1 MQNNP
6 NKCRTLWVRLYIYAV
21 LCLIV
26 SLVLYVW
33 LLPNMISSDS
43 TILVLLGVLL
53 ALIYPA
59 FAVVFF
65 REKTRKLIN
74 EKTLISAAI
83 IFGSLCLT
91 GCDRVEPGNVGI
103 KVNKLGDDKGV
114 GEVVGVGRYWT
125 GWNTEVYIFPTF
137 KQMKTYDDP
146 FSFQMSDGTTIG
158 YHIGVAYKVDPAKVT
173 TVFQTYRK
181 GVDDITDT
189 DLRQKIADALNR
201 LASKMTTDK
210 FIDGGKSELLDAAL
224 KDIQEEMTPIGIQVM
239 SLSYVGK
246 PEYPPTVIDSINAKV
261 TANQKTLQREQEV
274 KQREAEANM
283 LRAEAAG
290 QADAIRTKAQA
301 EADAI
306 RLRGEA
312 LRQNPGVMEL
322 EAINKWNG
330 TLPQYMTSNT
340 AVPFVPVK

>member
-1 MQNNP
+1 MP
-6 NKCRTLWVRLYIYAV
+6 FTRVFL
-21 LCLIV
+21 
-26 SLVLYVW
+26 SLR
-33 LLPNMISSDS
+33 I
-43 TILVLLGVLL
+43 
-53 ALIYPA
+53 
-59 FAVVFF
+59 
-65 REKTRKLIN
+65 KN
-74 EKTLISAAI
+74 EKI
-83 IFGSLCLT
+83 IFALAIVLPTIGLV

-137 KQMKTYDDP
+137 KQMKTYDEP

-158 YHIGVAYKVDPAKVT
+158 YHIGVAYKVDPSKVT

-210 FIDGGKSELLDAAL
+210 FIDGGKSELLDSAL
-224 KDIQEEMTPIGIQVM
+224 KDIQAEMTPIGIQVM

-274 KQREAEANM
+274 KQREAKPTCCARKQPDRLTPFAQKPRPKPM
-283 LRAEAAG
+283 LFVYAVKLCA
-290 QADAIRTKAQA
+290 RTPVLWSWKPS
-301 EADAI
+301 I
-306 RLRGEA
+306 
-312 LRQNPGVMEL
+312 
-322 EAINKWNG
+322 NG
-330 TLPQYMTSNT
+330 TAHCRNT
-340 AVPFVPVK
+340 

>member
-1 MQNNP
+1 M
-6 NKCRTLWVRLYIYAV
+6 K
-21 LCLIV
+21 
-26 SLVLYVW
+26 
-33 LLPNMISSDS
+33 
-43 TILVLLGVLL
+43 
-53 ALIYPA
+53 
-59 FAVVFF
+59 
-65 REKTRKLIN
+65 KLIM
-74 EKTLISAAI
+74 AAI
-83 IFGSLCLT
+83 ITASAVGLA

-125 GWNTEVYIFPTF
+125 GWNTRIYTFPTF
-137 KQMKTYDDP
+137 KQLKTYDEP
-146 FSFQMSDGTTIG
+146 FNFQMSDGTTIG

-189 DLRQKIADALNR
+189 DLRQKIADSLNR
-201 LASKMTTDK
+201 LASRMSTDK
-210 FIDGGKSELLDAAL
+210 FIDGGKADLLTNSL
-224 KDIQEEMTPIGIQVM
+224 KDIQEEMEPVGIHVM

-283 LRAEAAG
+283 LRAEADG
-290 QADAIRTKAQA
+290 QADAKMKLAKA
-301 EADAI
+301 EAESI
-306 RLRGEA
+306 RIRGEA
-312 LRQNPGVMEL
+312 LRQNPEVMQL

-330 TLPQYMTSNT
+330 ALPQYMTSGTNT
-340 AVPFVPVK
+340 PFIQVK

>member
-1 MQNNP
+1 M
-6 NKCRTLWVRLYIYAV
+6 KKV
-21 LCLIV
+21 IV
-26 SLVLYVW
+26 A
-33 LLPNMISSDS
+33 
-43 TILVLLGVLL
+43 
-53 ALIYPA
+53 ALI
-59 FAVVFF
+59 
-65 REKTRKLIN
+65 
-74 EKTLISAAI
+74 TLMSV
-83 IFGSLCLT
+83 GLV

-125 GWNTEVYIFPTF
+125 GWNTELYIFPTF
-137 KQMKTYDDP
+137 KQMKTYEDA

-158 YHIGVAYKVDPAKVT
+158 YHIGVAYKVDPTKVT

-189 DLRQKIADALNR
+189 DLRQKIADSLNR
-201 LASKMTTDK
+201 LASRMSTDK
-210 FIDGGKSELLDAAL
+210 FIDGGKSDLLTSAL
-224 KDIQEEMTPIGIQVM
+224 KEIQDEMGPVGIQVI

-283 LRAEAAG
+283 LRAEADG
-290 QADAIRTKAQA
+290 QADAKLTLA
-301 EADAI
+301 EAEAKSI
-306 RLRGEA
+306 RIRGDA
-312 LRQNPGVMEL
+312 LRQNPEVMQL

-330 TLPQYMTSNT
+330 TLPQYMTSGANT
-340 AVPFVPVK
+340 PFIQVK

>member
-1 MQNNP
+1 M
-6 NKCRTLWVRLYIYAV
+6 KKTIALVFA
-21 LCLIV
+21 V
-26 SLVLYVW
+26 SLAVFG
-33 LLPNMISSDS
+33 
-43 TILVLLGVLL
+43 LV
-53 ALIYPA
+53 
-59 FAVVFF
+59 
-65 REKTRKLIN
+65 
-74 EKTLISAAI
+74 
-83 IFGSLCLT
+83 

-137 KQMKTYDDP
+137 KQMKTYDEP

-158 YHIGVAYKVDPAKVT
+158 YHIGVAYKVDPSKVT

-181 GVDDITDT
+181 GVDDITNT

-330 TLPQYMTSNT
+330 TLPQYMTSGANT
-340 AVPFVPVK
+340 PFIQIK

>member
-1 MQNNP
+1 M
-6 NKCRTLWVRLYIYAV
+6 KKAI
-21 LCLIV
+21 
-26 SLVLYVW
+26 
-33 LLPNMISSDS
+33 M
-43 TILVLLGVLL
+43 
-53 ALIYPA
+53 
-59 FAVVFF
+59 
-65 REKTRKLIN
+65 
-74 EKTLISAAI
+74 AAI
-83 IFGSLCLT
+83 LAFSAIGLV

-137 KQMKTYDDP
+137 KQMKTYEDA
-146 FSFQMSDGTTIG
+146 FNFQMSDGTTIG
-158 YHIGVAYKVDPAKVT
+158 YHIGVAYKVDPTKVT

-189 DLRQKIADALNR
+189 DLRQKIADSLNR
-201 LASKMTTDK
+201 LSSRMSTDR
-210 FIDGGKSELLDAAL
+210 FIDGGKADLLTNAL
-224 KDIQEEMTPIGIQVM
+224 KEIQEEMGPVGIQVV

-283 LRAEAAG
+283 LRAEADG
-290 QADAIRTKAQA
+290 QADAKLKLA
-301 EADAI
+301 EAEAKSI
-306 RLRGEA
+306 RIRGDA
-312 LRQNPGVMEL
+312 LRQNPEVMQL

-330 TLPQYMTSNT
+330 TLPQYMTSGAGT
-340 AVPFVPVK
+340 PFIQVK

>member
-1 MQNNP
+1 M
-6 NKCRTLWVRLYIYAV
+6 KKAIMASIIALSAIV
-21 LCLIV
+21 LV
-26 SLVLYVW
+26 
-33 LLPNMISSDS
+33 
-43 TILVLLGVLL
+43 
-53 ALIYPA
+53 
-59 FAVVFF
+59 
-65 REKTRKLIN
+65 
-74 EKTLISAAI
+74 
-83 IFGSLCLT
+83 

-137 KQMKTYDDP
+137 KQMKTYDDA
-146 FSFQMSDGTTIG
+146 FNFQMSDGTTIG
-158 YHIGVAYKVDPAKVT
+158 YHIGVAYKVDPTKVT

-201 LASKMTTDK
+201 LASRMSTDK
-210 FIDGGKSELLDAAL
+210 FIDGGKAELLENAL
-224 KDIQEEMTPIGIQVM
+224 KEIQSDMGPVGIQVI
-239 SLSYVGK
+239 SLSYVGR

-283 LRAEAAG
+283 LRAEADG
-290 QADAIRTKAQA
+290 QADAKLKLA
-301 EADAI
+301 EAEAKSIQI
-306 RLRGEA
+306 RGQAMRE
-312 LRQNPGVMEL
+312 NPEVLQL

-330 TLPQYMTSNT
+330 TLPQYMTSGAGT
-340 AVPFVPVK
+340 PFIQVK

>member
-1 MQNNP
+1 M
-6 NKCRTLWVRLYIYAV
+6 KKIIMA
-21 LCLIV
+21 
-26 SLVLYVW
+26 S
-33 LLPNMISSDS
+33 
-43 TILVLLGVLL
+43 LL
-53 ALIYPA
+53 AMS
-59 FAVVFF
+59 AVWIV
-65 REKTRKLIN
+65 
-74 EKTLISAAI
+74 
-83 IFGSLCLT
+83 

-137 KQMKTYDDP
+137 KQMKTYEDA
-146 FSFQMSDGTTIG
+146 FNFQMSDGTTIG
-158 YHIGVAYKVDPAKVT
+158 YHIGVAYKVDPTKVT

-189 DLRQKIADALNR
+189 DLRQKIADSLNR
-201 LASKMTTDK
+201 LASRMSTDK
-210 FIDGGKSELLDAAL
+210 FIDGGKADLLTNAL
-224 KDIQEEMTPIGIQVM
+224 KEIQDEMGPIGIQVV

-283 LRAEAAG
+283 LRAEADG
-290 QADAIRTKAQA
+290 QADAKLKLA
-301 EADAI
+301 EAEAKSIKI
-306 RLRGEA
+306 RGDA
-312 LRQNPGVMEL
+312 LRQNPEVMQL

-330 TLPQYMTSNT
+330 TLPQYMTSGTNT
-340 AVPFVPVK
+340 LFIQVK

>member
-1 MQNNP
+1 M
-6 NKCRTLWVRLYIYAV
+6 KKAIMASIIA
-21 LCLIV
+21 LCAIG
-26 SLVLYVW
+26 LV
-33 LLPNMISSDS
+33 
-43 TILVLLGVLL
+43 
-53 ALIYPA
+53 
-59 FAVVFF
+59 
-65 REKTRKLIN
+65 
-74 EKTLISAAI
+74 
-83 IFGSLCLT
+83 

-137 KQMKTYDDP
+137 KQMKTYEDA
-146 FSFQMSDGTTIG
+146 FNFQMSDGTTIG
-158 YHIGVAYKVDPAKVT
+158 YHIGVAYKVDPTKVT

-201 LASKMTTDK
+201 LASRMSTDK
-210 FIDGGKSELLDAAL
+210 FIDGGKAELLENAL
-224 KDIQEEMTPIGIQVM
+224 KEIQSDMGPVGIQVI
-239 SLSYVGK
+239 SLSYVGR

-283 LRAEAAG
+283 LRAEADG
-290 QADAIRTKAQA
+290 QADAKLKLA
-301 EADAI
+301 EAEAKSI
-306 RLRGEA
+306 RIRGQA
-312 LRQNPGVMEL
+312 MRDNPEVLQL

-330 TLPQYMTSNT
+330 TLPQYMTSGANT
-340 AVPFVPVK
+340 PFIQVK